1 MEPGDWQPRH
11 VMIGTD
17 LCIYLDVEYGGE
29 YDKIN
34 NNSNMHITRG

>member
-17 LCIYLDVEYGGE
+17 LCTLMLNMVESMTKY
-29 YDKIN
+29 
-34 NNSNMHITRG
+34 NSNMHITRG